1 MSVVSSDAASD
12 VLSRMDAAIAS
23 MKESRKEFATLL
35 AKSAK
40 SAATKEKRA
49 VKAAEKKELEAK
61 GEKPAPKAKTSA
73 WQAFS
78 GGDEVH
84 GVEPAYLK
92 YADQYAAYVATLTTR
107 QGATIKFAKVAR
119 EEDYAK
125 ADYAALEERFAAL
138 SAAKSVSSGGSK
150 KTKLTEEE
158 KLANREARKAAT
170 VKRNEEKK
178 AALKAEKE
186 AAKAAPVASASDK
199 KVTVSVPPADEAKPK
214 PKPKA
219 KKAPSDDEADAEPTP
234 KKPKAK
240 AKKVVAESESE
251 SDAEPTPKK
260 PKAKA
265 AAAPVAPKKAPKP
278 EPEEEGED
286 TSPYVLEEDGSKRT
300 VLRTPD
306 NYLFESDDGEPGDY
320 IGLLNP
326 KTGVIDKKAANPFTV
341 V

>member
-1 MSVVSSDAASD
+1 
-12 VLSRMDAAIAS
+12 MDAAIAS
-23 MKESRKEFATLL
+23 MKESRKEFAALL

-186 AAKAAPVASASDK
+186 AAKAATKAAPVASASDK
-199 KVTVSVPPADEAKPK
+199 KVKVSTPPADEAKPK
-214 PKPKA
+214 AKA
-219 KKAPSDDEADAEPTP
+219 KKVAAESESEAEPTP

-260 PKAKA
+260 PKAKT
-265 AAAPVAPKKAPKP
+265 AAPVAPKKAPKP
-278 EPEEEGED
+278 EPESDEEGED
-286 TSPYVLEEDGSKRT
+286 TSPYELEESGSKRT

-320 IGLLNP
+320 IGLLDP

>member
-1 MSVVSSDAASD
+1 
-12 VLSRMDAAIAS
+12 MDAAIAS
-23 MKESRKEFATLL
+23 MKESRKEFAALL

-49 VKAAEKKELEAK
+49 AKAAEKKELEAK

-199 KVTVSVPPADEAKPK
+199 KVTVSVPPKPKAKKAPSDDEADAKPK

-219 KKAPSDDEADAEPTP
+219 KKAPSDDEADAKPTP

-265 AAAPVAPKKAPKP
+265 AAAPVAPKKASKP

-286 TSPYVLEEDGSKRT
+286 TSPYELEEDGSKRT

-320 IGLLNP
+320 IGLLDP